1 MKNRTNFP
9 FFEHEAKQEKKKLF
23 HPNPNSEFDYSARP
37 DFSSSQ
43 FKKGKAK
50 KGTFYAKEKHVSC
63 QLYYIQI

>member
-1 MKNRTNFP
+1 MKN
-9 FFEHEAKQEKKKLF
+9 KKLF

-50 KGTFYAKEKHVSC
+50 EGTFLRKKKHVSC